1 VTEPLRPMSTG
12 EVLDRSF
19 AIYRKHFSLFL
30 SIAAV
35 THLVSLAYQLL
46 TIKSATP
53 HVRHMGPYYLHVG
66 LSWAF
71 STVVLTF
78 SQAATVKAVAAVHLG
93 EATSVWAAYRGL
105 RGRILSIF
113 GVLAYVFLIAGL
125 ATVALVFVA
134 AIILGA
140 LLVASGSAGLARSQ
154 AVNAAIGFGVVG
166 GVLAIFVAV
175 YARYALAIQACVVEN
190 LGAWAAMKRSVSLS
204 KGGRLRIAAVYLVFV
219 ILSLTAILALAWLA
233 GLAGRPWHSRFG
245 NLILNDVSTFVAGS
259 LTGPL
264 VTIGISLLYYDERV
278 RKEAFDLQLML
289 SSLEPIPP
297 PVAAS
302 PVQI

>member
-1 VTEPLRPMSTG
+1 MSTG

-19 AIYRKHFSLFL
+19 AIYRRHFSLFL
-30 SIAAV
+30 GIAAV

-53 HVRHMGPYYLHVG
+53 HARHLGTYYLHLG

-71 STVVLTF
+71 STVVLTI

-93 EATSVWAAYRGL
+93 EMTSVWAAYKGL
-105 RGRILSIF
+105 RGRMRSVF

-125 ATVALVFVA
+125 ATAALVFVA
-134 AIILGA
+134 AIILGM
-140 LLVASGSAGLARSQ
+140 LLVASGSGGAVRSQ
-154 AVNAAIGFGVVG
+154 AANAVIGFGVVG
-166 GVLAIFVAV
+166 GVLATFVMV

-190 LGAWAAMKRSVSLS
+190 LSAWAAMKRSVLLS

-219 ILSLTAILALAWLA
+219 ILSLTAILALTWLA
-233 GLAGRPWHSRFG
+233 GLAGRPWHSRIG
-245 NLILNDVSTFVAGS
+245 SLILNDVSAFLAGS

-278 RKEAFDLQLML
+278 RKEAFDLHLML

-297 PVAAS
+297 PAAGD